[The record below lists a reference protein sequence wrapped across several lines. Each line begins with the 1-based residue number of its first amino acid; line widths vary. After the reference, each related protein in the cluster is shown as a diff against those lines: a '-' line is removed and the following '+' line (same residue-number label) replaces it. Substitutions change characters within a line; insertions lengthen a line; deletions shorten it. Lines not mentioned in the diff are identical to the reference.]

1 MRCGVARFS
10 DELRVLWADCM
21 SRPEL
26 AWRAWRAWP
35 GVDLPAT
42 GLSGVGLG
50 FGNGMDW
57 ERGDWWVWLCGSGM
71 GWVR

>member
-26 AWRAWRAWP
+26 AWRAWP

-50 FGNGMDW
+50 L
-57 ERGDWWVWLCGSGM
+57 EM
-71 GWVR
+71 GWIGRGVIGGFGYVGLGWAG